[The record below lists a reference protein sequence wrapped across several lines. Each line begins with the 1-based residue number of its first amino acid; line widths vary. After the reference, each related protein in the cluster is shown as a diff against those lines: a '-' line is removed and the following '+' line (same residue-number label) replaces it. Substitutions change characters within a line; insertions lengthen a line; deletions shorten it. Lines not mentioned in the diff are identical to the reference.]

1 MQGFEIRLRK
11 STDTKVDP
19 VSCLLTYMNRT
30 KELTTADGPVFL
42 PLGGSPPLK
51 QIDSS
56 TVASDLRDVIKLAG
70 LPAHFTPRCFR
81 PTGATVAVREG
92 GNDRD
97 IRQLGRWKTEE
108 VFYQHYVYPSS
119 DTNITDSI
127 LKSDLNLFSS

>member
-1 MQGFEIRLRK
+1 MQGFEVRLQK

-19 VSCLLTYMNRT
+19 VDCLSTYLKRTCHLTSP
-30 KELTTADGPVFL
+30 DGPVFL
-42 PLGGSPPLK
+42 PLSGTPPLN
-51 QIDSS
+51 QVDSS
-56 TVASDLRDVIKLAG
+56 TVASDLRDVIRLAG
-70 LPAHFTPRCFR
+70 LPSHFTPRCFR

-119 DTNITDSI
+119 DSNITDSI
-127 LKSDLNLFSS
+127 LKSDLNLFNT